1 MILCKV
7 VVKSAE
13 NPYKVWRLMHIH
25 VQESIFSL
33 LWKAITRSIFNT
45 TAFLKAF
52 NFFSILTEM
61 NWRFYL
67 SKYVFIPNI
76 AFKSSIF
83 FLLLFIKPLPPC
95 HDSQESMQ
103 VYKQHCKIAE
113 EYHEVKKEIALLEE
127 RKWVTFPHCLLLYI
141 LLVKSHSKCE
151 GLRWYFVTLFLCMT
165 ATVQHNGPLVG
176 INLDQ

>member
-33 LWKAITRSIFNT
+33 LWKGVFSIQQLFSKHST
-45 TAFLKAF
+45 
-52 NFFSILTEM
+52 FFSILTEM
-61 NWRFYL
+61 NWQFYL

>member
-33 LWKAITRSIFNT
+33 LWKGVFSIQQLFSKHST
-45 TAFLKAF
+45 
-52 NFFSILTEM
+52 FFSILTEM
-61 NWRFYL
+61 NWQFYL

-141 LLVKSHSKCE
+141 LLVKFHSKCE

>member
-33 LWKAITRSIFNT
+33 LWKGVFSIQQLFSKHST
-45 TAFLKAF
+45 
-52 NFFSILTEM
+52 FFSILTEM

-83 FLLLFIKPLPPC
+83 FSSSVHKASASLSWLSGINAGVQTTLQNSRRVSWGEKRNC
-95 HDSQESMQ
+95 STGR
-103 VYKQHCKIAE
+103 
-113 EYHEVKKEIALLEE
+113 KKVSI
-127 RKWVTFPHCLLLYI
+127 TFPHCLLLYI

-151 GLRWYFVTLFLCMT
+151 GLRWYFMTLFLCMT

>member
-33 LWKAITRSIFNT
+33 LWKGVFSIQQLFSKHST
-45 TAFLKAF
+45 
-52 NFFSILTEM
+52 FFSILTEM

-151 GLRWYFVTLFLCMT
+151 GLRWYFMTLFLCMT

>member
-1 MILCKV
+1 
-7 VVKSAE
+7 
-13 NPYKVWRLMHIH
+13 MHIH

-33 LWKAITRSIFNT
+33 LWKGVFSIQQLFSKHST
-45 TAFLKAF
+45 
-52 NFFSILTEM
+52 FFSILTEM

>member
-33 LWKAITRSIFNT
+33 LWKGVFSIQQLFSKHST
-45 TAFLKAF
+45 
-52 NFFSILTEM
+52 FFSILTEM

>member
-33 LWKAITRSIFNT
+33 LWKGVFSIQQLFSKHST
-45 TAFLKAF
+45 
-52 NFFSILTEM
+52 FFSILTEM

-165 ATVQHNGPLVG
+165 ATVQHSGPLVG